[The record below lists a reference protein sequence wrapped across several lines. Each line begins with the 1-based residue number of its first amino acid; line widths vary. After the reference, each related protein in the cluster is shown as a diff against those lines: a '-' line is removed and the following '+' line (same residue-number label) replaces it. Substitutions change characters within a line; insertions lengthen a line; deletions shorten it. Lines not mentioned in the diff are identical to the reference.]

1 MKNMRSIMVD
11 KEQVNYRSLIDD
23 DEGLQSKKKILSILS
38 ILLIAINFTGAKFQE
53 ANTFIFKI
61 EFTNQDGLSHLLLL
75 SVIFFLIR
83 YFSHAHVYHEELRA
97 LWCDRLLKDKLKVL
111 YGPDY
116 SYSECRGFLA
126 PAIDVCIDDEP
137 GIKDSSYV
145 ITGLFQREIQ
155 YPSVLR
161 DEEGME
167 ETTEAIKLTK
177 FNDRWKRKHFYK
189 LLLTEIKYQFAGI
202 IKYRENLDLL
212 GPYFLGVSA
221 LLLTLIRLYLPIR

>member
-1 MKNMRSIMVD
+1 MVD
-11 KEQVNYRSLIDD
+11 KEQVNYRNLIDD

-75 SVIFFLIR
+75 SVVFSLIR

-97 LWCDRLLKDKLKVL
+97 LWCARLLKDKLKVL

-116 SYSECRGFLA
+116 SCSDCRGFLA

-137 GIKDSSYV
+137 GVKDSSYV

-155 YPSVLR
+155 YPSVYR
-161 DEEGME
+161 DEDGRN
-167 ETTEAIKLTK
+167 ETTDVIKLTK
-177 FNDRWKRKHFYK
+177 FNDKWKRKDFFK
-189 LLLTEIKYQFAGI
+189 LLLIENKYQFSGI

-212 GPYFLGVSA
+212 GPYVLGVSA
-221 LLLTLIRLYLPIR
+221 LLLTLFSLLSPDSLA